1 VNWSLGRGVREKYRE
16 RERERMWERIFR
28 TLLVV
33 ATVYCKS

>member
-1 VNWSLGRGVREKYRE
+1 LVVRQRSAREVNSE